1 MRYIGIMN
9 PGTANTAVPAASRVL
24 EGAGNS
30 RAMMGTGNI
39 WYTQA
44 GFLLPKTLSKK
55 LRVQPIAAFAM
66 KDFEALNES
75 GSYFDAGANF
85 FIDGHH
91 SKVTFQYSSRPNY
104 SSVTRNLTGE
114 RKGEFLVQ
122 FQIFL

>member
-1 MRYIGIMN
+1 
-9 PGTANTAVPAASRVL
+9 
-24 EGAGNS
+24 
-30 RAMMGTGNI
+30 MMGTGNI

-55 LRVQPIAAFAM
+55 LRIQPIAAVAM

-85 FIDGHH
+85 FLDGHH
-91 SKVTFQYSSRPNY
+91 SKVTLQYSSRPTYN
-104 SSVTRNLTGE
+104 SVTRNLTGE